1 MTTIHYTCTMDSP
14 IGPLEL
20 RAGPETL
27 TSIRFVDIAPAAQGE
42 VDASPASPA
51 NPANPANVDD
61 SGNVDDSDVLRAAI
75 TQLDEY
81 FAGERTD
88 FDLPLHTGGTPFQQ
102 QVWSMLAEIPY
113 AETWSYAELARRI
126 GSPTAFRAVG
136 AANGQN
142 PLPIVL
148 PCHRVVG
155 ANGTLVGYGGGMDRK
170 RTLLQLEATVQL
182 QRDFG

>member
-1 MTTIHYTCTMDSP
+1 MTTIQHTCTMDSP

-27 TSIRFVDIAPAAQGE
+27 TSIRFVDNAPAAQGE
-42 VDASPASPA
+42 VDATGPANSASPA
-51 NPANPANVDD
+51 
-61 SGNVDDSDVLRAAI
+61 NVDDSDVLRAAI
-75 TQLDEY
+75 TQLNEY

>member
-1 MTTIHYTCTMDSP
+1 MTTIQHTSTMDTP

-20 RAGPETL
+20 RARADAL
-27 TSIRFVDIAPAAQGE
+27 TSIRFVDTPAAPQGD
-42 VDASPASPA
+42 VDVAHDP
-51 NPANPANVDD
+51 
-61 SGNVDDSDVLRAAI
+61 DVGGSQVLAAAVA
-75 TQLDEY
+75 QLTEY

-102 QVWSMLAEIPY
+102 QVWAMLAEIPY

-155 ANGTLVGYGGGMDRK
+155 SGGQLVGYGGGMDRK
-170 RTLLQLEATVQL
+170 RMLLQLEATTQL

>member
-1 MTTIHYTCTMDSP
+1 MTTIQHTCTMDSP

-27 TSIRFVDIAPAAQGE
+27 TSIRFVDTAAGAQGE
-42 VDASPASPA
+42 VDVAHGA
-51 NPANPANVDD
+51 D
-61 SGNVDDSDVLRAAI
+61 STGDSDVLRAAI
-75 TQLDEY
+75 TQLTEY
-81 FAGERTD
+81 FAGERTE

-113 AETWSYAELARRI
+113 AETWSYAEVARRI

-155 ANGTLVGYGGGMDRK
+155 AGGQLVGYGGGMDRK
-170 RTLLQLEATVQL
+170 RTLLQLEATAQL

>member
-1 MTTIHYTCTMDSP
+1 MSTTQHICTIDSAV
-14 IGPLEL
+14 GPLEL
-20 RAGPETL
+20 RAGPTTL
-27 TSIRFVDIAPAAQGE
+27 HAIRFVDTPPDPHE
-42 VDASPASPA
+42 EL
-51 NPANPANVDD
+51 DD
-61 SGNVDDSDVLRAAI
+61 LDSQVLRTTI
-75 TQLDEY
+75 TQLKEY

-88 FDLPLHTGGTPFQQ
+88 FDLPLDIRGTPFQQ

-113 AETWSYAELARRI
+113 GATWSYAELARRI
-126 GSPTAFRAVG
+126 GAPTAFRAVG

-155 ANGTLVGYGGGMDRK
+155 SNGKLVGYGGGMDRK
-170 RTLLQLEATVQL
+170 STLLQLEATVQL